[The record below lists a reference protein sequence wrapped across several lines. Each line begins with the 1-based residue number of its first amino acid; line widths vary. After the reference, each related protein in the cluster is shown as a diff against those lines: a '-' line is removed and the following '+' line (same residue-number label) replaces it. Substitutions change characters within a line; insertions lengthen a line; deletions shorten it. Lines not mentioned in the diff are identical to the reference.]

1 MLRSGASG
9 ALLLLLSL
17 FAAGAEAQTRVQ
29 AAEDG
34 WIGIQVEGRAL
45 RDGSTR
51 VMIVRVDRGS
61 PADRAGVRP
70 FDLLLR
76 LDGADVSPEALVELG
91 ERLRPGLP
99 VELTLL
105 RANRERT
112 LRVVAGT
119 RPDPMD
125 PATMEEFTARVD
137 SARLQILR
145 MVDSLMA
152 DTAWA
157 RIRTDMEA
165 ARRAMVEQA
174 EATGELEGAAEAME
188 RAREVMERAREV
200 MARAREAMRSQRFG
214 PRPPGGRPPARVRIT
229 VDETGP
235 DERRGRAGPPAR
247 GRITVDGSGFGGR
260 RGPGGPPPGVRFRSP
275 YLLGDRFVAG
285 AELEVVELDTAA
297 NPGAER
303 RRLRV
308 LQVVE
313 GSPAHRAG
321 LAPEDVIVSIGG
333 EPASSLTEFRIRLG
347 RLIRRGRPEM
357 QVVRGDSTLVV
368 ILPRQ

>member
-1 MLRSGASG
+1 MLRFGASG
-9 ALLLLLSL
+9 ASLLVLSL

-29 AAEDG
+29 AAEGG

-45 RDGSTR
+45 PDGSTR

-61 PADRAGVRP
+61 PAQQAGVRP
-70 FDLLLR
+70 FDLLVR

-99 VELTLL
+99 VELTVL

-112 LRVVAGT
+112 LRVTAGT

-152 DTAWA
+152 DTTWA
-157 RIRTDMEA
+157 RFRTDMEA
-165 ARRAMVEQA
+165 VRRAMAEQA
-174 EATGELEGAAEAME
+174 GATGEVEATSEVMQ
-188 RAREVMERAREV
+188 RAREMMV
-200 MARAREAMRSQRFG
+200 RAREAMRSQRFG
-214 PRPPGGRPPARVRIT
+214 PRPPGGPPPARVRIT

-235 DERRGRAGPPAR
+235 GERRGRAGAR
-247 GRITVDGSGFGGR
+247 GRITIDGSGFGGR
-260 RGPGGPPPGVRFRSP
+260 RSPGGPPPGVRFRSP
-275 YLLGDRFVAG
+275 HLLGDRFVAG
-285 AELEVVELDTAA
+285 AELEVVEPDASA
-297 NPGAER
+297 GIGGS
-303 RRLRV
+303 RLRV
-308 LQVVE
+308 VQIVE
-313 GSPAHRAG
+313 GSPAYRAG

-357 QVVRGDSTLVV
+357 QVVRGDTTLVV

>member
-1 MLRSGASG
+1 MLRFGASG
-9 ALLLLLSL
+9 ALLLVLSL
-17 FAAGAEAQTRVQ
+17 FAAGAEAQTRVR
-29 AAEDG
+29 AAEGG

-45 RDGSTR
+45 PDGSTR

-61 PADRAGVRP
+61 PAQQAGVRP
-70 FDLLLR
+70 FDLLVR

-99 VELTLL
+99 VELTVL

-112 LRVVAGT
+112 LRVITGT

-152 DTAWA
+152 DTTWA
-157 RIRTDMEA
+157 RFRTDMEA
-165 ARRAMVEQA
+165 VRRAMAEQA
-174 EATGELEGAAEAME
+174 GATGEVEATSEVMQ
-188 RAREVMERAREV
+188 RAREMMV
-200 MARAREAMRSQRFG
+200 RAREAMRSQRFG
-214 PRPPGGRPPARVRIT
+214 PRPPGGPPPARVRIT

-235 DERRGRAGPPAR
+235 DERRGRAGAR
-247 GRITVDGSGFGGR
+247 GHITIDGSGFGGR
-260 RGPGGPPPGVRFRSP
+260 RSPGGPLPGVRFRSP
-275 YLLGDRFVAG
+275 HLLGDRFVAG
-285 AELEVVELDTAA
+285 AELEMVEPDASA
-297 NPGAER
+297 GIGGS
-303 RRLRV
+303 RLRV
-308 LQVVE
+308 VQIVE
-313 GSPAHRAG
+313 GSPAYRAG

-357 QVVRGDSTLVV
+357 QVVRGDTTLVV

>member
-1 MLRSGASG
+1 MFRFGGFGA
-9 ALLLLLSL
+9 ALLILSL
-17 FAAGAEAQTRVQ
+17 SPAEAAAQTDVSP
-29 AAEDG
+29 AGDG

-45 RDGSTR
+45 PDGSTR
-51 VMIVRVDRGS
+51 VMIVRVDSGS

-76 LDGADVSPEALVELG
+76 LDGADVSSEALVELG
-91 ERLRPGLP
+91 ERLSPGLP
-99 VELTLL
+99 VELTVL

-112 LRVVAGT
+112 LRVIAGT

-152 DTAWA
+152 DTTWA
-157 RIRTDMEA
+157 RFRTDMES
-165 ARRAMVEQA
+165 ARRAMLEQA
-174 EATGELEGAAEAME
+174 DATGEPEAAAEVMD
-188 RAREVMERAREV
+188 RVREMMV
-200 MARAREAMRSQRFG
+200 RAREAMRSQRFG
-214 PRPPGGRPPARVRIT
+214 PRPPVGPRPARVRIT

-235 DERRGRAGPPAR
+235 DERGSRRRPPPR
-247 GRITVDGSGFGGR
+247 GRISVDGSGSGGR

-285 AELEVVELDTAA
+285 AELRVVERDAPA
-297 NPGAER
+297 NPGTEG
-303 RRLRV
+303 RRLQV
-308 LQVVE
+308 VQVVE
-313 GSPAHRAG
+313 GSPAYRAG

-333 EPASSLTEFRIRLG
+333 EPAGSLMEFRIRLG
-347 RLIRRGRPEM
+347 RLVRRGRPEM
-357 QVVRGDSTLVV
+357 QVVRGDSILVV
-368 ILPRQ
+368 ILPRE

>member
-1 MLRSGASG
+1 MLRFGASG
-9 ALLLLLSL
+9 ALLLVLSL

-29 AAEDG
+29 AAEGG

-45 RDGSTR
+45 PDGSTR

-61 PADRAGVRP
+61 PAQQAGVRP
-70 FDLLLR
+70 FDLLVR
-76 LDGADVSPEALVELG
+76 LDGADVSPEALIELG

-99 VELTLL
+99 VELTVL

-112 LRVVAGT
+112 LRVTAGT

-137 SARLQILR
+137 SARLQMLC

-152 DTAWA
+152 DTTWA
-157 RIRTDMEA
+157 RFRTDMEA
-165 ARRAMVEQA
+165 VRRAMAEQA
-174 EATGELEGAAEAME
+174 GATGEVEATAEVMQ
-188 RAREVMERAREV
+188 RAREMMV
-200 MARAREAMRSQRFG
+200 RAREAMRSQRFG
-214 PRPPGGRPPARVRIT
+214 PRPPGGPPPARVRIT

-235 DERRGRAGPPAR
+235 GERRGRAGAR
-247 GRITVDGSGFGGR
+247 GRITIDGSGFGGR
-260 RGPGGPPPGVRFRSP
+260 RSPGGPPPGVRFRSP
-275 YLLGDRFVAG
+275 HLLGDRFVAG
-285 AELEVVELDTAA
+285 AELEVVEPDASA
-297 NPGAER
+297 GIGGS
-303 RRLRV
+303 RLRV
-308 LQVVE
+308 VQIVE
-313 GSPAHRAG
+313 GSPAYRAG

-357 QVVRGDSTLVV
+357 QVVRGDTTLVV

>member
-1 MLRSGASG
+1 MLRFGASG
-9 ALLLLLSL
+9 ALLLVLSL

-29 AAEDG
+29 AAEGG

-45 RDGSTR
+45 PDGSTR

-61 PADRAGVRP
+61 PAQQAGVRP
-70 FDLLLR
+70 FDLLVR

-99 VELTLL
+99 VELTVL

-112 LRVVAGT
+112 LRVTVGT

-137 SARLQILR
+137 SARLQMLR

-152 DTAWA
+152 DTTWA
-157 RIRTDMEA
+157 RFRTDMEA
-165 ARRAMVEQA
+165 VRRAMAEQA
-174 EATGELEGAAEAME
+174 GATGEVEATSEVMQ
-188 RAREVMERAREV
+188 RAREMMV
-200 MARAREAMRSQRFG
+200 RAREAMRSQRFG
-214 PRPPGGRPPARVRIT
+214 PRPPGGPPPARVRIT

-235 DERRGRAGPPAR
+235 GERRGRAGAR
-247 GRITVDGSGFGGR
+247 GRITIDGSGFGGR
-260 RGPGGPPPGVRFRSP
+260 RSPGGPPPGVRFRSP
-275 YLLGDRFVAG
+275 HLLGDRFVAG
-285 AELEVVELDTAA
+285 AELEVVEPDASA
-297 NPGAER
+297 GIGES
-303 RRLRV
+303 RLRV
-308 LQVVE
+308 VQIVE
-313 GSPAHRAG
+313 GSPAYRAG

-357 QVVRGDSTLVV
+357 QVVRGDTTLVV

>member
-1 MLRSGASG
+1 MRRFRAFGAT
-9 ALLLLLSL
+9 LLVLCLSP
-17 FAAGAEAQTRVQ
+17 ATAEAQTGVQ
-29 AAEDG
+29 PEEGG

-45 RDGSTR
+45 SDGSTR

-76 LDGADVSPEALVELG
+76 LDGEEISPEALVELG

-99 VELTLL
+99 LQLTVL
-105 RANRERT
+105 RGNRRRA
-112 LRVVAGT
+112 LRVIAGR
-119 RPDPMD
+119 RPDPMNA
-125 PATMEEFTARVD
+125 ATMEEFSARVD

-152 DTAWA
+152 DTTWV
-157 RIRTDMEA
+157 RFRTDMEA

-174 EATGELEGAAEAME
+174 EASGELEAAAEAVD
-188 RAREVMERAREV
+188 RVREMMV
-200 MARAREAMRSQRFG
+200 RAREAMRSQRFG

-229 VDETGP
+229 VDEAGP

-247 GRITVDGSGFGGR
+247 GRIPIDGGGIGER
-260 RGPGGPPPGVRFRSP
+260 RGPGERPGVRFRSP

-285 AELEVVELDTAA
+285 AELEVVELDVAA
-297 NPGAER
+297 NPGAEGR
-303 RRLRV
+303 RFQVVR
-308 LQVVE
+308 VVE
-313 GSPAHRAG
+313 GSPADRAG

-333 EPASSLTEFRIRLG
+333 EPVGNLREFRVRLG
-347 RLIRRGRPEM
+347 RLIRRGRPDM
-357 QVVRGDSTLVV
+357 LIVRGDTTLVV
-368 ILPRQ
+368 TLPRP

>member
-1 MLRSGASG
+1 MFRFAASG
-9 ALLLLLSL
+9 ALLLMLPLL
-17 FAAGAEAQTRVQ
+17 AAGAEAQTRAQ

-45 RDGSTR
+45 PDGSTR

-70 FDLLLR
+70 FDLLVR

-152 DTAWA
+152 DTSWA

-165 ARRAMVEQA
+165 VRRAMVEQA
-174 EATGELEGAAEAME
+174 EPTGELEAAA
-188 RAREVMERAREV
+188 EVMERVQEMMV
-200 MARAREAMRSQRFG
+200 RAREAMRSQRFG
-214 PRPPGGRPPARVRIT
+214 PRPPGGPPPARVRIT

-235 DERRGRAGPPAR
+235 DER
-247 GRITVDGSGFGGR
+247 GGR
-260 RGPGGPPPGVRFRSP
+260 RGRPRAGASPSTAVASADAEAPGGRP
-275 YLLGDRFVAG
+275 
-285 AELEVVELDTAA
+285 
-297 NPGAER
+297 
-303 RRLRV
+303 
-308 LQVVE
+308 
-313 GSPAHRAG
+313 RAF
-321 LAPEDVIVSIGG
+321 
-333 EPASSLTEFRIRLG
+333 AS
-347 RLIRRGRPEM
+347 GRPTCSVTVSWREPNS
-357 QVVRGDSTLVV
+357 RWWNWT
-368 ILPRQ
+368 PRPIPAPKGSGSRSCRSWRAVPRTAPAWRPRT

>member
-1 MLRSGASG
+1 M
-9 ALLLLLSL
+9 LSL

-29 AAEDG
+29 AAEGG

-45 RDGSTR
+45 PDGSTR

-76 LDGADVSPEALVELG
+76 LDGTDISPEALVELG

-99 VELTLL
+99 VELIVL

-112 LRVVAGT
+112 LRVTAGT

-152 DTAWA
+152 DTVWA
-157 RIRTDMEA
+157 RFRTDIEA
-165 ARRAMVEQA
+165 VRRAMAQQA
-174 EATGELEGAAEAME
+174 EAAGEVEATAEVMQ
-188 RAREVMERAREV
+188 RAREMMV
-200 MARAREAMRSQRFG
+200 RAREAMRSQRFG
-214 PRPPGGRPPARVRIT
+214 PGPPGGPPPARVRIT
-229 VDETGP
+229 VDGAGP
-235 DERRGRAGPPAR
+235 DERRDRAGPPAR
-247 GRITVDGSGFGGR
+247 GRITIDGGGIGAR
-260 RGPGGPPPGVRFRSP
+260 RSPDGRPGVRFRSP
-275 YLLGDRFVAG
+275 HLLGDRFVAG
-285 AELEVVELDTAA
+285 AELEVVELDVAA
-297 NPGAER
+297 NPDAGR
-303 RRLRV
+303 RFQV
-308 LQVVE
+308 VQVVE
-313 GSPAHRAG
+313 GSPAYRAG

-333 EPASSLTEFRIRLG
+333 EPASSLAEFRIRLG

-357 QVVRGDSTLVV
+357 QVVRGDTTLVV

>member
-1 MLRSGASG
+1 M
-9 ALLLLLSL
+9 LSL

-29 AAEDG
+29 AAEGG

-45 RDGSTR
+45 PDGSTR
-51 VMIVRVDRGS
+51 VMIVRVDGGS

-76 LDGADVSPEALVELG
+76 LDGTDVSPAALVELG

-99 VELTLL
+99 VELIVL

-112 LRVVAGT
+112 LRVIAGT

-125 PATMEEFTARVD
+125 PAAMEEFTARVD

-152 DTAWA
+152 DTTWA
-157 RIRTDMEA
+157 RIRTDLEA
-165 ARRAMVEQA
+165 VRSAMAEQA
-174 EATGELEGAAEAME
+174 EAGGEMEAT
-188 RAREVMERAREV
+188 AEVMERAREMMV
-200 MARAREAMRSQRFG
+200 RAREAMRSQRIG
-214 PRPPGGRPPARVRIT
+214 PRPPVGPPPARVRIA

-235 DERRGRAGPPAR
+235 GERRGRGGPPAR
-247 GRITVDGSGFGGR
+247 GRITIDGSGFGER
-260 RGPGGPPPGVRFRSP
+260 RGPGGRPGVRFRSP

-285 AELEVVELDTAA
+285 AELEVVEPDTAA
-297 NPGAER
+297 DSRAEAR
-303 RRLRV
+303 TFQVVR
-308 LQVVE
+308 VVE

-321 LAPEDVIVSIGG
+321 LAPEDVIVRIGG

-357 QVVRGDSTLVV
+357 QVVRGDTTLVV

>member
-1 MLRSGASG
+1 MLP
-9 ALLLLLSL
+9 LL
-17 FAAGAEAQTRVQ
+17 AAGAEAQTRVQ
-29 AAEDG
+29 AAEGG

-45 RDGSTR
+45 PDGSTR

-61 PADRAGVRP
+61 PAQQAGVRP
-70 FDLLLR
+70 FDLLVR

-91 ERLRPGLP
+91 ERLRPELP
-99 VELTLL
+99 VELTVL

-125 PATMEEFTARVD
+125 AATMEEFTARVD

-152 DTAWA
+152 DTTWVRFRA
-157 RIRTDMEA
+157 DMEA

-174 EATGELEGAAEAME
+174 EASGELEAAAEAVD
-188 RAREVMERAREV
+188 RVREMMV
-200 MARAREAMRSQRFG
+200 RAREAMRSQRFG
-214 PRPPGGRPPARVRIT
+214 SRPPPGGPPPARVRIT
-229 VDETGP
+229 VDETGA

-285 AELEVVELDTAA
+285 AQLEVVELDVVA
-297 NPGAER
+297 NPGAEGR
-303 RRLRV
+303 RFQV
-308 LQVVE
+308 VQVVE

-333 EPASSLTEFRIRLG
+333 EPANSLMEFRIRLG

>member
-1 MLRSGASG
+1 M
-9 ALLLLLSL
+9 LSL

-29 AAEDG
+29 AAEGG

-45 RDGSTR
+45 PDGSTR

-76 LDGADVSPEALVELG
+76 LDGTDVSPEALVELG

-99 VELTLL
+99 VELTVL
-105 RANRERT
+105 RANQERT
-112 LRVVAGT
+112 LRVTAGT

-125 PATMEEFTARVD
+125 AATMEEFTARVD

-152 DTAWA
+152 DTIWA
-157 RIRTDMEA
+157 RFRSDMEA
-165 ARRAMVEQA
+165 VRRAMAEQA
-174 EATGELEGAAEAME
+174 EATGEVEATAEVMQ
-188 RAREVMERAREV
+188 RAREMMV
-200 MARAREAMRSQRFG
+200 RAREAMRSQRFG
-214 PRPPGGRPPARVRIT
+214 PRPPGGPPPARVRIT
-229 VDETGP
+229 IDETGP
-235 DERRGRAGPPAR
+235 DERRDRRGPPPR
-247 GRITVDGSGFGGR
+247 GRITIDGSGFGER
-260 RGPGGPPPGVRFRSP
+260 RGPGGRPGVRFRSP
-275 YLLGDRFVAG
+275 HLLGDRFVAG
-285 AELEVVELDTAA
+285 AQLEVVEPDTAA
-297 NPGAER
+297 NPGAQGR
-303 RRLRV
+303 RFQV
-308 LQVVE
+308 VQVVE
-313 GSPAHRAG
+313 GSPAYRAG

-357 QVVRGDSTLVV
+357 QVVRGETTLVV

>member
-1 MLRSGASG
+1 MLRSCASG
-9 ALLLLLSL
+9 ALLLVLSL

-29 AAEDG
+29 AAEGG

-45 RDGSTR
+45 PDGSTR

-61 PADRAGVRP
+61 PAQQAGVRP
-70 FDLLLR
+70 FDLLVR

-99 VELTLL
+99 VELTVL

-112 LRVVAGT
+112 VRVITGT

-152 DTAWA
+152 DTTWA
-157 RIRTDMEA
+157 RFRTDMEA
-165 ARRAMVEQA
+165 VRRAMAEQA
-174 EATGELEGAAEAME
+174 GATGEVEATSEVMQ
-188 RAREVMERAREV
+188 RAREMMV
-200 MARAREAMRSQRFG
+200 RAREAMRSQRFG
-214 PRPPGGRPPARVRIT
+214 PRPPGGPPPARVRIT

-235 DERRGRAGPPAR
+235 DERADRRVPPAR
-247 GRITVDGSGFGGR
+247 GRITIDGSGFGGR
-260 RGPGGPPPGVRFRSP
+260 RSPGGPPPGVRFRSP
-275 YLLGDRFVAG
+275 HLLGDRFVAG
-285 AELEVVELDTAA
+285 AELEVVEPDVAA
-297 NPGAER
+297 NPGAGR
-303 RRLRV
+303 RFQV
-308 LQVVE
+308 VQVVE
-313 GSPAHRAG
+313 GSPAYRAG

-357 QVVRGDSTLVV
+357 QVVRGDTTLVV

>member
-1 MLRSGASG
+1 M
-9 ALLLLLSL
+9 LSL
-17 FAAGAEAQTRVQ
+17 AGGAEAQTLVQ
-29 AAEDG
+29 AAESG

-45 RDGSTR
+45 PDGSTR

-70 FDLLLR
+70 FDLLFR
-76 LDGADVSPEALVELG
+76 LDGVDVSPEALVELG

-105 RANRERT
+105 RGNRERT

-152 DTAWA
+152 DTTWA

-174 EATGELEGAAEAME
+174 EATGELEAAAEA
-188 RAREVMERAREV
+188 MERAREV

-214 PRPPGGRPPARVRIT
+214 PRPPVGPPPARVRIT
-229 VDETGP
+229 IDETGP
-235 DERRGRAGPPAR
+235 DERRDRRGPPPR
-247 GRITVDGSGFGGR
+247 GRITIDGSGFGGR

-285 AELEVVELDTAA
+285 AELEVVELDVAA
-297 NPGAER
+297 NPGAGIR
-303 RRLRV
+303 FQV
-308 LQVVE
+308 VQVVE
-313 GSPAHRAG
+313 GSPAYRAG

-347 RLIRRGRPEM
+347 RLARQGRPEM
-357 QVVRGDSTLVV
+357 QVVRGDTTLVV

>member
-1 MLRSGASG
+1 MLRFAASG
-9 ALLLLLSL
+9 ALLLILSL
-17 FAAGAEAQTRVQ
+17 LAAGAEAQIRVQ
-29 AAEDG
+29 AAEGG

-45 RDGSTR
+45 PDGSTR

-61 PADRAGVRP
+61 PAQQAGVRP
-70 FDLLLR
+70 FDLLVR

-99 VELTLL
+99 IELTVL

-112 LRVVAGT
+112 LRVTAGT

-125 PATMEEFTARVD
+125 AATMEEFTARVD

-152 DTAWA
+152 DTTWV
-157 RIRTDMEA
+157 RFRTDMEA

-174 EATGELEGAAEAME
+174 EASGELEAAAEAVD
-188 RAREVMERAREV
+188 RVREMMV
-200 MARAREAMRSQRFG
+200 RAREAMRSQRFG

-229 VDETGP
+229 VDEAGP
-235 DERRGRAGPPAR
+235 DQRGGRAGPPAR
-247 GRITVDGSGFGGR
+247 GRITVDGGGIGER
-260 RGPGGPPPGVRFRSP
+260 RGPGGRPGVRFRSP

-285 AELEVVELDTAA
+285 AELEVVELDVAA
-297 NPGAER
+297 NPGAEGR
-303 RRLRV
+303 RFQV
-308 LQVVE
+308 VQVVE
-313 GSPAHRAG
+313 GSPAYRAG

-357 QVVRGDSTLVV
+357 QVVRGDTTLVV

>member
-1 MLRSGASG
+1 MLRFGASG
-9 ALLLLLSL
+9 ALLLVLSL

-29 AAEDG
+29 AAEGG

-45 RDGSTR
+45 PDGSTR

-61 PADRAGVRP
+61 PAQQAGVRP
-70 FDLLLR
+70 FDLLVR

-99 VELTLL
+99 VELTVL

-112 LRVVAGT
+112 LRVTVGT

-137 SARLQILR
+137 SARLQMLR

-152 DTAWA
+152 DTTWA
-157 RIRTDMEA
+157 RFRTDMEA
-165 ARRAMVEQA
+165 VRRAMAEQA
-174 EATGELEGAAEAME
+174 GATGEVEATSEVMQ
-188 RAREVMERAREV
+188 RAREMMV
-200 MARAREAMRSQRFG
+200 RAREAMRSQRFG
-214 PRPPGGRPPARVRIT
+214 PRPPGGPPPARVRIT

-235 DERRGRAGPPAR
+235 GERRGRAGAR
-247 GRITVDGSGFGGR
+247 GRITIDGSGFGGR
-260 RGPGGPPPGVRFRSP
+260 RSPGGPPPGVRFRSP
-275 YLLGDRFVAG
+275 HLLGDRFVAG
-285 AELEVVELDTAA
+285 AELEVVEPDASA
-297 NPGAER
+297 GIGGS
-303 RRLRV
+303 RLRV
-308 LQVVE
+308 VQIVE
-313 GSPAHRAG
+313 GSPAYRAG

-357 QVVRGDSTLVV
+357 QVVRGDTTLVV